1 MTEEL
6 VDLLVG
12 LQFWGNGGAVY
23 LESDTYF
30 LAYADTFRF
39 NWAVRRPFLLCL
51 GFRCVP
57 PS

>member
-1 MTEEL
+1 MTAE
-6 VDLLVG
+6 DLLSLLVV

-39 NWAVRRPFLLCL
+39 NWAVRMTFVL
-51 GFRCVP
+51 
-57 PS
+57 

>member
-1 MTEEL
+1 
-6 VDLLVG
+6 

-39 NWAVRRPFLLCL
+39 NWAVRITFLL
-51 GFRCVP
+51 
-57 PS
+57 